1 MNCKWCG
8 KEVDQNSKFCP
19 NCGRE
24 ILGDNVNNINQ
35 NVSSIKTEENVNTFG
50 NLSQESQNF
59 NQESINSVEEKANVW
74 LAILSYFVPI
84 AGLIIFIVKK
94 DKEPKTAKAS
104 GICALVSFII
114 NTILIVAIFFFMSF
128 VTSKSSEIINNTID
142 KADDIIEKAKEKQKD
157 YDSSEASNTWSDYEV
172 SVNNKTIK
180 LPCTYEEIKD
190 ATGFSMKSADEKSYL
205 SKNYYATVNMYKNDK
220 LALYTE
226 IYNDT
231 NDDMKYSDGK
241 VSRIWQTKYQ
251 VSTGA
256 DVITFPG
263 SLKAGDQI
271 SVDEI
276 ISKLGDPSDKSEY
289 NDSGYSS
296 TTLTYNEDLSWKTT
310 KFYKITIVN
319 GIIDELSLDN
329 RR

>member
-8 KEVDQNSKFCP
+8 KEVDQTSKFCP

-24 ILGDNVNNINQ
+24 ILNSMDQNMSGIKEEKLDNLVQEGQRINQENIN
-35 NVSSIKTEENVNTFG
+35 NA
-50 NLSQESQNF
+50 QEK
-59 NQESINSVEEKANVW
+59 VNVW
-74 LAILSYFVPI
+74 FAILSYFVPI
-84 AGLIIFIVKK
+84 AGLIIFLVKK

-114 NTILIVAIFFFMSF
+114 NIILIVVIFLFMTF
-128 VTSKSSEIINNTID
+128 VASKSTELINNTID
-142 KADDIIEKAKEKQKD
+142 KADDIIEKAEEKQKD
-157 YDSSEASNTWSDYEV
+157 KDYNSNEASNTWSDYEV

-180 LPCTYEEIKD
+180 LPCAYEEIKD
-190 ATGFSMKSADEKSYL
+190 ATGFSMKSAKEKSYL
-205 SKNYYATVNMYKNDK
+205 AKNYYATFNMYKNDK

-231 NDDMKYSDGK
+231 NDDLKYSDGK
-241 VSRIWQTKYQ
+241 ISRIWQTKYQ

-256 DVITFPG
+256 DIITFPG
-263 SLKAGDQI
+263 SLKVGDQI

-276 ISKLGDPSDKSEY
+276 ISKLGNPSDRAEY

-296 TTLTYNEDLSWKTT
+296 TTLTYNENLSWKTT

-319 GIIDELSLDN
+319 GVIDELSLDN
-329 RR
+329 RK

>member
-35 NVSSIKTEENVNTFG
+35 NVSDINPEEKLG
-50 NLSQESQNF
+50 NLTQEDQNL
-59 NQESINSVEEKANVW
+59 NQERINNVEEKVNVW

-84 AGLIIFIVKK
+84 AGLIIFLVKK

-114 NTILIVAIFFFMSF
+114 NMILIVVIFLFMSF
-128 VTSKSSEIINNTID
+128 VASKSTELINNTID
-142 KADDIIEKAKEKQKD
+142 KADDIIEKTEEKQKD
-157 YDSSEASNTWSDYEV
+157 KDYNSNEASNTWSDYEV

-180 LPCTYEEIKD
+180 LPCTYEELKD
-190 ATGFSMKSADEKSYL
+190 ATGFSMKSANEKSYL
-205 SKNYYATVNMYKNDK
+205 TKNYYATVNLYKNDK

-231 NDDMKYSDGK
+231 NDDIKYSDGK
-241 VSRIWQTKYQ
+241 VSRISQTKYQ

-271 SVDEI
+271 SVDELI
-276 ISKLGDPSDKSEY
+276 NKLGNPSDKSEY
-289 NDSGYSS
+289 NDSSYNSI
-296 TTLTYNEDLSWKTT
+296 TLTYNENLSWKTT
-310 KFYKITIVN
+310 KFYKITLVN
-319 GIIDELSLDN
+319 GVIDELSLDN
-329 RR
+329 RK

>member
-19 NCGRE
+19 NCGKK
-24 ILGDNVNNINQ
+24 ILEVSSSNINQ
-35 NVSSIKTEENVNTFG
+35 GEPSTEPEVVN
-50 NLSQESQNF
+50 SF
-59 NQESINSVEEKANVW
+59 NQEGINSVEEKTNVW

-84 AGLIIFIVKK
+84 AGLIIFLVKK

-114 NTILIVAIFFFMSF
+114 NMILIVVIFLFMSF
-128 VTSKSSEIINNTID
+128 AASKSTELINNTID
-142 KADDIIEKAKEKQKD
+142 KADDIIEKAEEKQKD
-157 YDSSEASNTWSDYEV
+157 YDRNEASNTWSDYEV

-180 LPCTYEEIKD
+180 LPCTYEELKD
-190 ATGFSMKSADEKSYL
+190 ATGFSMKSANEKSYL
-205 SKNYYATVNMYKNDK
+205 TKNYYATVNLYKNDK

-231 NDDMKYSDGK
+231 NDDIKYSDGK
-241 VSRIWQTKYQ
+241 VSRISQTKYQ

-271 SVDEI
+271 SVDELI
-276 ISKLGDPSDKSEY
+276 NKLGNPSDKSEY
-289 NDSGYSS
+289 NDSSYNS
-296 TTLTYNEDLSWKTT
+296 TTLTYNENLSWKTT
-310 KFYKITIVN
+310 KFYKITLVN
-319 GIIDELSLDN
+319 GVIDELSLDN
-329 RR
+329 RK

>member
-35 NVSSIKTEENVNTFG
+35 NVSDINPEEKLG
-50 NLSQESQNF
+50 NLTQEDQNL
-59 NQESINSVEEKANVW
+59 NQERINNVEEKVNVW

-84 AGLIIFIVKK
+84 AGLIIFLVKK

-104 GICALVSFII
+104 GICALVSFLI
-114 NTILIVAIFFFMSF
+114 NMILIVVIFLFMSF
-128 VTSKSSEIINNTID
+128 AASKSTELINNTID
-142 KADDIIEKAKEKQKD
+142 KADDIIEKAEEKQKD
-157 YDSSEASNTWSDYEV
+157 KDYNSNEASNTWSDYEV

-180 LPCTYEEIKD
+180 LPCAYEEIKD
-190 ATGFSMKSADEKSYL
+190 ATGFSMKSANEKSYL
-205 SKNYYATVNMYKNDK
+205 TKNYYATVNMYKNDK

-231 NDDMKYSDGK
+231 NDDIKYSDGK
-241 VSRIWQTKYQ
+241 VSRISQTKYQ

-256 DVITFPG
+256 DVITFPS

-276 ISKLGDPSDKSEY
+276 ISKLGNPSNKSEY

-296 TTLTYNEDLSWKTT
+296 TTLTYNENLSWKTT
-310 KFYKITIVN
+310 KFYKITLVN
-319 GIIDELSLDN
+319 GVIDELSLDN
-329 RR
+329 RK

>member
-8 KEVDQNSKFCP
+8 KEVDQTSKFCP

-24 ILGDNVNNINQ
+24 ILNNSMDQNMADIKEEKLDNLV
-35 NVSSIKTEENVNTFG
+35 
-50 NLSQESQNF
+50 QESQRI
-59 NQESINSVEEKANVW
+59 NQENINNAQEKVNVW
-74 LAILSYFVPI
+74 FAILSYFVPI
-84 AGLIIFIVKK
+84 AGLIIFLVKK

-114 NTILIVAIFFFMSF
+114 NIILIVVIFLFMTF
-128 VTSKSSEIINNTID
+128 VASKSTELINNTID
-142 KADDIIEKAKEKQKD
+142 KADDIIEKAEEKQKD
-157 YDSSEASNTWSDYEV
+157 KDYDSEKASNTWSYYEV
-172 SVNNKTIK
+172 LVNNKTIK
-180 LPCTYEEIKD
+180 LPCTYEELKD
-190 ATGFSMKSADEKSYL
+190 ATGFSMKSTNEKSYL
-205 SKNYYATVNMYKNDK
+205 AKNYYATVNMYKNDK

-231 NDDMKYSDGK
+231 NDDLKYSDGK
-241 VSRIWQTKYQ
+241 ISRIWQTKYQ

-263 SLKAGDQI
+263 SLKVGDQI

-276 ISKLGDPSDKSEY
+276 ISKLGNPSDRTEY

-296 TTLTYNEDLSWKTT
+296 TTLTYNENLSWKTT

-319 GIIDELSLDN
+319 GVIDELSLDN
-329 RR
+329 RK

>member
-157 YDSSEASNTWSDYEV
+157 YDSSEASNIWSDYEV

-205 SKNYYATVNMYKNDK
+205 SKNYYTTVNMYKNDK

-231 NDDMKYSDGK
+231 NDDIKYSDGN

-271 SVDEI
+271 SIDEI

>member
-8 KEVDQNSKFCP
+8 KEVDQTSKFCP

-24 ILGDNVNNINQ
+24 ILNSMDQNMSGIKEEKLDNLVQEGQRINQENIN
-35 NVSSIKTEENVNTFG
+35 NA
-50 NLSQESQNF
+50 QEK
-59 NQESINSVEEKANVW
+59 VNVW
-74 LAILSYFVPI
+74 FAILSYFVPI
-84 AGLIIFIVKK
+84 AGLIIFLVKK

-114 NTILIVAIFFFMSF
+114 NIILIVVIFLFMTF
-128 VTSKSSEIINNTID
+128 VASKSTELINNTID
-142 KADDIIEKAKEKQKD
+142 KADDIIEKAEEKQKD
-157 YDSSEASNTWSDYEV
+157 KDYNSNEASNTWSDYEV

-180 LPCTYEEIKD
+180 LPCAYEEIKD
-190 ATGFSMKSADEKSYL
+190 ATGFSMKSANEKSYL

-231 NDDMKYSDGK
+231 NDDLKYSDGK
-241 VSRIWQTKYQ
+241 ISRIWQTKYQ

-256 DVITFPG
+256 DIITFPG
-263 SLKAGDQI
+263 SLKVGDQI

-276 ISKLGDPSDKSEY
+276 ISKLGNPSDRAEY

-296 TTLTYNEDLSWKTT
+296 TTLTYNENLSWKTT
-310 KFYKITIVN
+310 KFYKITLVN
-319 GIIDELSLDN
+319 GVIDELSLDN
-329 RR
+329 RK

>member
-1 MNCKWCG
+1 M
-8 KEVDQNSKFCP
+8 
-19 NCGRE
+19 
-24 ILGDNVNNINQ
+24 
-35 NVSSIKTEENVNTFG
+35 
-50 NLSQESQNF
+50 
-59 NQESINSVEEKANVW
+59 
-74 LAILSYFVPI
+74 PI
-84 AGLIIFIVKK
+84 AGLIIFLVKK

-114 NTILIVAIFFFMSF
+114 NMILIVVIFLFMSF
-128 VTSKSSEIINNTID
+128 VASKSTELINNTID
-142 KADDIIEKAKEKQKD
+142 KADDIIKRSEENQKD
-157 YDSSEASNTWSDYEV
+157 YDSNEASNTWSDYEV

-180 LPCTYEEIKD
+180 LPCTYEELKD

-231 NDDMKYSDGK
+231 NDDIKYSDSK
-241 VSRIWQTKYQ
+241 VSMISQTKYQ

-271 SVDEI
+271 SVDELI
-276 ISKLGDPSDKSEY
+276 NKLGNPSDKSEY
-289 NDSGYSS
+289 NDSNYSS
-296 TTLTYNEDLSWKTT
+296 TTLIYNENLSWKTT

-319 GIIDELSLDN
+319 GVIDELSLDN
-329 RR
+329 RK